1 MKVET
6 AISILRREGW
16 EVIRGPENEAFAS
29 VEAKKK
35 GHRKISCLAQRG
47 EITSFKVESCSHD
60 NSSLDGYNSTWVGS
74 LNRAVS
80 ISQIWKET

>member
-1 MKVET
+1 MRVET

-16 EVIRGPENEAFAS
+16 EVTRGPENGVLVS
-29 VEAKKK
+29 VEARKK
-35 GHRKISCLAQRG
+35 GHYKISCLAQRG
-47 EITSFKVESCSHD
+47 EITSFKVEACSHD
-60 NSSLDGYNSTWVGS
+60 NSSFDGYNSTWVGS